1 MMDTLYLT
9 HNQIKTCSMKRA
21 SILILFL
28 AFAAIVSAQRF
39 HIGVFG
45 GVAAYNGDLTDKIY
59 PKKVTNGAIG
69 ITANYELTDN
79 IMLRGGYTYAVVGG
93 ADRYSSK
100 PSLVAR
106 NLSFETA
113 IHEFS
118 LIGEYYLLKLNE
130 NRISPYAFAGLAI
143 YRFNPYAFDGGTD
156 KIYLKPLSTEG
167 QGLPGYAD
175 REPYSL
181 TQAAIPVGAGVKFA
195 VTDNLRI
202 GLELGLR
209 KLFTDYLDDVS
220 TTYAAPAD
228 LLAGRGQLS
237 VDMSY
242 RGDDVG
248 NPAYPDKGAQRGSS
262 AKKDTYYFTGLHL
275 TYRLG
280 GNNGGGGGR
289 IFGGGGG
296 RKGNKNMGCPVNVY

>member
-1 MMDTLYLT
+1 MKKAWILVLLVA
-9 HNQIKTCSMKRA
+9 CSQ
-21 SILILFL
+21 LLF
-28 AFAAIVSAQRF
+28 AQRL

-45 GVAAYNGDLTDKIY
+45 GLAAYNGDLTSKIF

-69 ITANYELTDN
+69 ITANYELTNN
-79 IMLRGGYTYAVVGG
+79 IMLRGGFTYAVVGG
-93 ADRYSSK
+93 ADRFNSDSS
-100 PSLVAR
+100 LRAR

-113 IHEFS
+113 VSEFS
-118 LIGEYYLLKLNE
+118 LLGEYYLLSLNDH
-130 NRISPYAFAGLAI
+130 RFSPYVFAGLAV
-143 YRFNPYAFDGGTD
+143 YRFNPYAYNGTTQ

-167 QGLPGYAD
+167 QGLPGYA
-175 REPYSL
+175 ENSAYSL
-181 TQAAIPVGAGVKFA
+181 TQFAIPYGGGVKFA
-195 VTDNLRI
+195 VTDNLHL

-209 KLFTDYLDDVS
+209 KLFTDYFDDVS
-220 TTYAAPAD
+220 TVYADPND

-248 NPAYPDKGAQRGSS
+248 IAGYPTKGAQRGSP
-262 AKKDTYYFTGLHL
+262 KRKDTYYFTGLHL

-280 GNNGGGGGR
+280 GGNSSSGG

-296 RKGNKNMGCPVNVY
+296 KRVPRNSTSCPVNVY